1 MNVLFET
8 QSPTFLRLFDGA
20 IRELVERGH
29 RVTLQIWNAD
39 SVERPS
45 AELASVADRIEVRR
59 GRPRR
64 HDSWAALATLL
75 RETLD
80 YVRYLDSRLEAG
92 YLRERRDRLPRA
104 LGPLRGV
111 ERLGPRSMGVLLRV
125 GLALERAIPSAPAV
139 ERLLASAAPDVVVT
153 TPLVVR
159 PDHTDVVKSARALG
173 IPTALA
179 VASWDHLTT
188 KGLIREQPDR
198 VLVWNQVQ
206 AREAVELHLYPPD
219 RIRVTGAHSFDRWF
233 EQEPSTTREGFC
245 ARAGLDPDRPFV
257 LWAGSSR
264 MISPAPVEHPFV
276 LRWMEALR
284 RAGDAEVADLGILV
298 RPHPDNRDYWSAL
311 DVPPLE
317 NVALW
322 RPHAEYAMVD
332 ADARREFFDSLFH
345 CAAVVGINTSAMIEA
360 AIVGRPVLTVR
371 PEDFADT
378 QGATLHFRYLLPE
391 NGGFLLAADGLG
403 EHVAQ
408 LAEVLRAPEPGAAL
422 RARFVASF
430 VRPQGEEVTGSVL
443 LADAIEETACQRPV
457 GAADGPGTRLLRA
470 AMRPAAAGLDPSS
483 AGLRRRSSR
492 ALRRGVRRGRR
503 VARRRLRTAE
513 LFVRGAKDGL

>member
-1 MNVLFET
+1 
-8 QSPTFLRLFDGA
+8 
-20 IRELVERGH
+20 
-29 RVTLQIWNAD
+29 
-39 SVERPS
+39 
-45 AELASVADRIEVRR
+45 
-59 GRPRR
+59 
-64 HDSWAALATLL
+64 
-75 RETLD
+75 
-80 YVRYLDSRLEAG
+80 
-92 YLRERRDRLPRA
+92 
-104 LGPLRGV
+104 
-111 ERLGPRSMGVLLRV
+111 
-125 GLALERAIPSAPAV
+125 
-139 ERLLASAAPDVVVT
+139 VT

-173 IPTALA
+173 VPTALA

-233 EQEPSTTREGFC
+233 DQEPSTTREEFC
-245 ARAGLDPDRPFV
+245 MRAGLDPERPFL

-264 MISPAPVEHPFV
+264 MISPAPAEHAFV

-284 RAGDAEVADLGILV
+284 ASVDPAVAGLGILV
-298 RPHPDNRDYWSAL
+298 RPHPDNRDYWSEL
-311 DVPPLE
+311 DVPSLE

-345 CAAVVGINTSAMIEA
+345 SAAVVGINTSAMIEA

-371 PEDFADT
+371 PEDFVDT

-391 NGGFLLAADGLG
+391 HGGFLLAADGLD
-403 EHVAQ
+403 EHATQ
-408 LAEVLRAPEPGAAL
+408 LADALRAPERTAAL

-430 VRPQGEEVTGSVL
+430 VRPHGEDTAGSSL
-443 LADAIEETACQRPV
+443 LADAIEETALQRPV
-457 GAADGPGTRLLRA
+457 QASDGPGTVLLRA
-470 AMRPAAAGLDPSS
+470 AMRPLAVALDESS
-483 AGLRRRSSR
+483 EGLRRRSTR
-492 ALRRGVRRGRR
+492 VLRRGVRRSRR
-503 VARRRLRTAE
+503 AARRRLRMAE
-513 LFVRGAKDGL
+513 GG